1 MRGRHDEIEYGV
13 CVDMDVETF
22 DWQSYQTL
30 VQRSGGA
37 HQENLFALLGAVQD
51 EFGCVPKEVIRD
63 LAAKTGVSE
72 TRIYGALTAYRGFRV
87 QL

>member
-1 MRGRHDEIEYGV
+1 
-13 CVDMDVETF
+13 MDAKTF
-22 DWQSYQTL
+22 DLLSYRAL

-37 HQENLFALLGAVQD
+37 HQENLFMLLGDVQD
-51 EFGCVPKEVIRD
+51 EFGYVPKEVVRD

-87 QL
+87 RL